1 MRVGQLFTV
10 PMEQQR
16 FYGSSFFFWIC
27 KKHIKLF
34 AGTLC
39 HLADGIAFSLITL
52 IEYACLYLLST
63 HCVCC
68 GENMYLASLPFL
80 GVLVFINNCVYA

>member
-16 FYGSSFFFWIC
+16 FYGSSSGFARSI
-27 KKHIKLF
+27 IKLF

-39 HLADGIAFSLITL
+39 HLVDGIAFSLITL
-52 IEYACLYLLST
+52 IEYIC
-63 HCVCC
+63 
-68 GENMYLASLPFL
+68 
-80 GVLVFINNCVYA
+80 